1 MKTIMIAAIKGGAGK
16 TTTAAALAQAAKADG
31 LRVLAIDTDPQA
43 NLTTNLGADQTRPG
57 LLDVL
62 RGNATAASVIQQTEQ
77 GIDVISAHSD
87 LATLTAQQG
96 TGLVLDK
103 ALHPIRGNY
112 HYCFID
118 TPPQWGLA
126 LYSALYA
133 ADYLLIPTETDTNSM
148 QGVTDIATLAKRAAQ
163 QSKHNLQIMGVVVT
177 RYDGRSTLNR
187 QLRDSLA
194 TSCAGAGIPYRGEI
208 RQGIAAR
215 EAAVLRRSL
224 FEYAPKS
231 KPAADYL
238 ALWQQI
244 RQQ

>member
-62 RGNATAASVIQQTEQ
+62 RGKATAASVIQQTPQ
-77 GIDVISAHSD
+77 GIDVICAHRD
-87 LATLTAQQG
+87 LATLTTQQG
-96 TGLVLDK
+96 TGLALDN

-112 HYCFID
+112 NFCFID
-118 TPPQWGLA
+118 TPPQWGTS
-126 LYSALYA
+126 LYTALYA
-133 ADYLLIPTETDTNSM
+133 ADYLLIPTETDTNSI
-148 QGVTDIATLAKRAAQ
+148 QGVTDVATLARRAAQ
-163 QSKHNLQIMGVVVT
+163 QSKHDLQIMGVIVT
-177 RYDGRSTLNR
+177 RYNGRSTLNK
-187 QLRDSLA
+187 QLRDALA
-194 TSCAGAGIPYRGEI
+194 TSCNAAGIPYLGEI

-215 EAAVLRRSL
+215 EAAVLKHSL

-238 ALWQQI
+238 ALWQQVK
-244 RQQ
+244 QH